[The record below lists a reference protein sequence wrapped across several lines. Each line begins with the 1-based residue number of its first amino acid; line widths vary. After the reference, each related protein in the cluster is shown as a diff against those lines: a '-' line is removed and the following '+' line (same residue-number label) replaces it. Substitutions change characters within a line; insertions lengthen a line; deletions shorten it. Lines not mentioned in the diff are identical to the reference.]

1 MEAFINEMVQP
12 RVLDLIV
19 LILPKW
25 KLLVYILLMNI
36 TIFSPLYFF
45 NVVLIGRPDL
55 QLICPSVLLFGFN
68 LIHRALFVRHNLNN
82 TRSMLTGGCILSAAI
97 TTSGL
102 VSMLTNDRGT
112 VLTVVL
118 LYSFVGG
125 YGYHL
130 VFSKMWKVLAK
141 IFNAKKEMFVIKFL
155 HSFGQ
160 SVTPLVLLALFH
172 CPWTDYIYGALLVL
186 FGGLL
191 LNLIPVTIL
200 IENEKNF
207 LKLDQDSC
215 IKHTAKGKE
224 SFYADVAKSYSA
236 VAVVESEQP
245 NSPAMPESAM
255 SWKNPA
261 KCSRDEYVPVTF
273 GCEDDFDDDGVD
285 RDGKYFNADGVE
297 ILEMIVEEDEENMAE
312 YEAAG
317 EQQPP
322 GSKTGSGEKDH
333 WFILNRLCT
342 GLAKYYHSIRMRQNF
357 NGRLLKSLRFALRDL
372 KFYSCLLLKSTD
384 LCVFL
389 LFLTLLPRFMQ
400 FHYQFRGNPRRM
412 VLLAVV
418 IISASW
424 AMCAM
429 LLLWCDLKFRKQQ
442 DKLLIFSILFKVF
455 GYFCVYSTRSSFWTV
470 SGCVLIGVGHSI
482 ACSYQ
487 EFVIKRKFTASQWS
501 LVKGALCLVGG
512 LLVVV
517 IASLINVA
525 YVYCKIDNVLLVVL
539 LLYCFSGSV
548 WLACNFRIIF
558 R

>member
-1 MEAFINEMVQP
+1 MV
-12 RVLDLIV
+12 
-19 LILPKW
+19 
-25 KLLVYILLMNI
+25 
-36 TIFSPLYFF
+36 T
-45 NVVLIGRPDL
+45 
-55 QLICPSVLLFGFN
+55 
-68 LIHRALFVRHNLNN
+68 H
-82 TRSMLTGGCILSAAI
+82 
-97 TTSGL
+97 
-102 VSMLTNDRGT
+102 DRGT
-112 VLTVVL
+112 LLTVVL

-130 VFSKMWKVLAK
+130 VFSKMWKILAK

-160 SVTPLVLLALFH
+160 SITPLFLLALFH
-172 CPWTDYIYGALLVL
+172 CPWTDYIYGALLIL

-224 SFYADVAKSYSA
+224 SFYADVAKSYS
-236 VAVVESEQP
+236 VVQPPLEPAQP
-245 NSPAMPESAM
+245 NAEPPDEPAIR
-255 SWKNPA
+255 WKNPA
-261 KCSRDEYVPVTF
+261 NCSREDYVPVTLD
-273 GCEDDFDDDGVD
+273 CSEDEFDDDGVD
-285 RDGKYFNADGVE
+285 REGKYFNADGVE
-297 ILEMIVEEDEENMAE
+297 ILEMIVEEDEENMAA
-312 YEAAG
+312 YEAEEAP
-317 EQQPP
+317 EEQPP
-322 GSKTGSGEKDH
+322 GSKVSSGAKDH

-342 GLAKYYHSIRMRQNF
+342 ALAKYYHSVRMRQSF
-357 NGRLLKSLRFALRDL
+357 NGRLLKSVRFALRDL

-412 VLLAVV
+412 VLLALV

-424 AMCAM
+424 AACAM

-517 IASLINVA
+517 IASLVNVA
-525 YVYCKIDNVLLVVL
+525 YVYCQIDNVLLVVL
-539 LLYCFSGSV
+539 LLYSFSGSV

>member
-25 KLLVYILLMNI
+25 KLLVYIFLMNVI
-36 TIFSPLYFF
+36 IFSPLYFF
-45 NVVLIGRPDL
+45 SVILIGRPDL

-97 TTSGL
+97 TTSGV

-112 VLTVVL
+112 LLTVAL
-118 LYSFVGG
+118 LYSLVGG

-141 IFNAKKEMFVIKFL
+141 IFSAKKEMFVIKFL

-160 SVTPLVLLALFH
+160 SITPLFLLALFH
-172 CPWTDYIYGALLVL
+172 CPWTDYIYGALLIL

-215 IKHTAKGKE
+215 IKHTTKGKE
-224 SFYADVAKSYSA
+224 SFYADVAKTYNS
-236 VAVVESEQP
+236 VAPAEPLPEPTPDQP
-245 NSPAMPESAM
+245 MM

-261 KCSRDEYVPVTF
+261 NCNREDYVPVTL
-273 GCEDDFDDDGVD
+273 GEDEFDEDVVD

-297 ILEMIVEEDEENMAE
+297 ILEMIVEEDEENIAA
-312 YEAAG
+312 YEAAEAIG
-317 EQQPP
+317 EQPP
-322 GSKTGSGEKDH
+322 GKVSGQKDH
-333 WFILNRLCT
+333 WFILNRICT
-342 GLAKYYHSIRMRQNF
+342 ALTKYYHSIRMRQNI
-357 NGRLLKSLRFALRDL
+357 NSRLFKSLRFALRDL

-389 LFLTLLPRFMQ
+389 LFLTLLPRFMH

-412 VLLAVV
+412 MLLALV

-424 AMCAM
+424 AICAM

-482 ACSYQ
+482 GCSYQ

-512 LLVVV
+512 LLVIV

-525 YVYCKIDNVLLVVL
+525 YVYFQIDTV
-539 LLYCFSGSV
+539 S
-548 WLACNFRIIF
+548 IHI
-558 R
+558 